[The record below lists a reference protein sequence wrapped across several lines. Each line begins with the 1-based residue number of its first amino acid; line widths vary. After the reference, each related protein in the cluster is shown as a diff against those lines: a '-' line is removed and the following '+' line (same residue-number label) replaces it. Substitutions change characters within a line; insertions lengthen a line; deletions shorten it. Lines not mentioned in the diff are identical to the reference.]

1 MLGSFQS
8 LPVLSCISDIWKENI
23 YDQKPTAKSERRK
36 ELPEVTWGQ
45 GACVR
50 LKAEGPELC
59 APGSKLSP
67 WGIGLELR
75 SHCTRRLGWTI
86 V

>member
-1 MLGSFQS
+1 MVSAKICVRICRCGGSRARGTPLGGG
-8 LPVLSCISDIWKENI
+8 
-23 YDQKPTAKSERRK
+23 TR
-36 ELPEVTWGQ
+36 
-45 GACVR
+45 GAGRLCAGSPGFMR